1 MIILKKTQ
9 VAVFQESQFLEFSTF
24 KLCLNRSSFGE
35 LGVFTPLRGSG
46 DLPVPCC
53 VDHPPHTHTQTL
65 GRSLP
70 IETPQSLIPSFRM
83 ASWVHPDR
91 SLAGDTGRGKEPE

>member
-9 VAVFQESQFLEFSTF
+9 VAVFQESQFLEIFTF
-24 KLCLNRSSFGE
+24 KLRLNRSSFGE
-35 LGVFTPLRGSG
+35 LSVFTSLRGSG

-53 VDHPPHTHTQTL
+53 VDHPHTQTL

-70 IETPQSLIPSFRM
+70 IETPQSLIPSFRI